1 MPFGKICQLR
11 VCPRISSF
19 QEILFLW
26 VVLAPN
32 SNIIFQ
38 NPSLMFSLFK
48 SKVWLFR
55 TLGSA
60 GGVVAGI
67 LGGKDKLLNG
77 TEQRELV
84 CSPAASWPAG
94 EATGT
99 LPGQLGTPPSS
110 FCYFCHLGDQ
120 CLWQSLILDQGVAVC
135 GMCLIPPL
143 GLSFLEFPSR
153 LIKWSSRGRLIQQAC
168 PRGLQARLHP
178 GAPRPPGK
186 TSPLCPEP

>member
-60 GGVVAGI
+60 GGGGGWNTGREGQTVEWDWAARTCLLTSCQLACRRSHGDSAGTARDSPEQLLLFLPPWRSVSVTKSNFGPRSGGVWDVPHSTPGPVVFRI
-67 LGGKDKLLNG
+67 
-77 TEQRELV
+77 
-84 CSPAASWPAG
+84 
-94 EATGT
+94 
-99 LPGQLGTPPSS
+99 S
-110 FCYFCHLGDQ
+110 FKANQ
-120 CLWQSLILDQGVAVC
+120 V
-135 GMCLIPPL
+135 
-143 GLSFLEFPSR
+143 
-153 LIKWSSRGRLIQQAC
+153 IK
-168 PRGLQARLHP
+168 
-178 GAPRPPGK
+178 
-186 TSPLCPEP
+186 